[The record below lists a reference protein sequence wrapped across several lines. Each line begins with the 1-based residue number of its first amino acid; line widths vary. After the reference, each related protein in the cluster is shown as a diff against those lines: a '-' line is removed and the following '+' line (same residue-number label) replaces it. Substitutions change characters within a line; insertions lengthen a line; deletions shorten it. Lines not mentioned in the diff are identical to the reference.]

1 MVGALHFA
9 PAVHCIWQNA
19 DRSTVVAPH
28 EFTNKMSDPT
38 TTPPKQPT
46 AEDTVVRTL
55 IDRHARD
62 RAGEVFALFEDGTQW
77 TFAELKS
84 QVVAGSAFLA
94 EQGVAQ
100 DDIVAVW
107 MPNGPAALRMM
118 LAINYLGA
126 VCAPLGL
133 ASKGGFLEHILNN
146 SEARLMVV
154 DSRLMGRL
162 AEVQPRFLRTL
173 VVARTSGDATPAPD
187 GFEIVEESPRTDATV
202 SLPPLARPIQPWD
215 NQFVLYTSGTTGPSK
230 GVLTSYMQR
239 YAHAFSARHI
249 TAADR
254 RLIHAPLSHTGGI
267 GNIYGMLARG
277 SSIALVESFKTDRF
291 WSDVRRFGI
300 TTTSLLGVTLPYLLQ
315 QPESEQ
321 DRSHTLKTIQIAPV
335 DASALAFSKR
345 FGVDVFGVYN
355 MTEISAPFHGEPN
368 PQVRGLCGR
377 PRPGVEARIV
387 DENDIPLEDGHV
399 GELVIRSA
407 QPWTM
412 MNGYLREPQATAEV
426 WRNGWFHTGDAFRR
440 TADGEFFF
448 ADRLKDAVRRRGENI
463 SSFEVESEIARHPQ
477 VREVAVVAAKSE
489 LSEDEVLAVVSPVA
503 GGAIDPEALI
513 DFLRPRLPHF
523 MIPRYIRVMEALPRT
538 ATQKIVKHQLR
549 AEGVTADTWDREKA
563 GVIVKRDRL

>member
-1 MVGALHFA
+1 M
-9 PAVHCIWQNA
+9 N
-19 DRSTVVAPH
+19 
-28 EFTNKMSDPT
+28 MSDPT
-38 TTPPKQPT
+38 TTPPKRPT
-46 AEDTVVRTL
+46 AEETVVRNL
-55 IDRHARD
+55 IDRHALERGD
-62 RAGEVFALFEDGTQW
+62 QVFALFEDGTRW
-77 TFAELKS
+77 TFSGLKT
-84 QVVAGSAFLA
+84 QVAAAAAFLA
-94 EQGVAQ
+94 GQGVAQ

-107 MPNGPAALRMM
+107 MPNGPDALRMM

-133 ASKGGFLEHILNN
+133 ASRGGFLEHILNN

-154 DSRLMGRL
+154 DARLVGRL
-162 AEVQPRFLRTL
+162 AEVQARFLRKL
-173 VVARTSGDATPAPD
+173 VVAGAGGDPAPAPD
-187 GFEIVEESPRTDATV
+187 GVEIVEHAPDTGAPTA
-202 SLPPLARPIQPWD
+202 LPPLTRPIRPWD
-215 NQFVLYTSGTTGPSK
+215 TQFVLYTSGTTGPSK

-239 YAHAFSARHI
+239 HAHAFSARHI
-249 TAADR
+249 SAADR

-277 SSIALVESFKTDRF
+277 GSIALVESFKTDRF

-315 QPESEQ
+315 QPESAQ
-321 DRSHTLKTIQIAPV
+321 DRSHPLKTIQIAPV
-335 DASALAFSKR
+335 DASAAAFSRR
-345 FGVDVFGVYN
+345 FGVDVYGVYN

-368 PQVRGLCGR
+368 PGVRGVCGR

-387 DENDIPLEDGHV
+387 DENDLPLEDGQV

-407 QPWTM
+407 EPWTM
-412 MNGYLREPQATAEV
+412 MNGYLREPQATADV

-440 TADGEFFF
+440 TAQGEFVFV
-448 ADRLKDAVRRRGENI
+448 DRLKDAVRRRGENI

-503 GGAIDPEALI
+503 GGSVEPEALI
-513 DFLRPRLPHF
+513 EFLRTHLPYF
-523 MIPRYIRVMEALPRT
+523 MIPRYIRVMPALPRT

-563 GVIVKRDRL
+563 GVVVKRDRL

>member
-1 MVGALHFA
+1 M
-9 PAVHCIWQNA
+9 
-19 DRSTVVAPH
+19 T
-28 EFTNKMSDPT
+28 PT
-38 TTPPKQPT
+38 QRPT
-46 AEDTVVRTL
+46 AEETVVRNL
-55 IDRHARD
+55 IDRHARE

-77 TFAELKS
+77 TYSELKA
-84 QVVAGSAFLA
+84 QVLAGAALLA
-94 EQGVAQ
+94 SQGVAQ

-107 MPNGPAALRMM
+107 MPNGPDALRMM

-133 ASKGGFLEHILNN
+133 ASRGGFLEHILNN

-154 DSRLMGRL
+154 DARLVGRL
-162 AEVQPRFLRTL
+162 AEVQARFLRKL
-173 VVARTSGDATPAPD
+173 VVVRTGGDAGPAPH
-187 GFEIVEESPRTDATV
+187 GFELIEHALDAGAAV
-202 SLPPLARPIQPWD
+202 PPLARPIQPWD
-215 NQFVLYTSGTTGPSK
+215 SQFVLYTSGTTGPSK

-239 YAHAFSARHI
+239 YAHAMSARHI
-249 TAADR
+249 SAADR

-277 SSIALVESFKTDRF
+277 GSIALVESFKTDRF

-315 QPESEQ
+315 QPESAQ
-321 DRSHTLKTIQIAPV
+321 DRSHPLKTIQIAPV
-335 DASALAFSKR
+335 DASAKAFSRR

-368 PQVRGLCGR
+368 PEVRGLCGK

-387 DENDIPLEDGHV
+387 DDHDIPLEDGQV

-407 QPWTM
+407 EPWTM
-412 MNGYLREPQATAEV
+412 MNGYLREPQATADA

-440 TADGEFFF
+440 TPQGEFIF

-477 VREVAVVAAKSE
+477 VSEVAVVAARSE

-503 GGAIDPEALI
+503 GGAVAPEALI
-513 DFLRPRLPHF
+513 EFLRTRLPYF
-523 MIPRYIRVMEALPRT
+523 MIPRYVRVMQALPRT

-563 GVIVKRDRL
+563 GVVVKRDRL

>member
-1 MVGALHFA
+1 MS
-9 PAVHCIWQNA
+9 N
-19 DRSTVVAPH
+19 STTHV
-28 EFTNKMSDPT
+28 
-38 TTPPKQPT
+38 PKRPT
-46 AEDTVVRTL
+46 AEETVVRNL
-55 IDRHARD
+55 IDHHARD
-62 RAGEVFALFEDGTQW
+62 RGDEVFALFEDGTGW
-77 TFAELKS
+77 TFSELKT
-84 QVVAGSAFLA
+84 QVVTAAALLSRHGTM
-94 EQGVAQ
+94 QN
-100 DDIVAVW
+100 DIVAVW
-107 MPNGPAALRMM
+107 MPNGPDALRTM

-133 ASKGGFLEHILNN
+133 ASRGGFLEHLLNN
-146 SEARLMVV
+146 SEAKLMVV

-162 AEVQPRFLRTL
+162 TEVQARFLRKLLIVRAGDDSTL
-173 VVARTSGDATPAPD
+173 APD
-187 GFEIVEESPRTDATV
+187 GFEIAEQTQDSSACIT
-202 SLPPLARPIQPWD
+202 LPPLERPIQPWD

-249 TAADR
+249 SAADR

-277 SSIALVESFKTDRF
+277 GSIALVESFKTDRF

-315 QPESEQ
+315 QPESPQ
-321 DRSHTLKTIQIAPV
+321 DRSHTLKSIQIAPV
-335 DASALAFSKR
+335 DESAAAFSKR

-355 MTEISAPFHGEPN
+355 MTEISAPFYGEPN
-368 PQVRGLCGR
+368 PKVRGLCGR
-377 PRPGVEARIV
+377 LRPGVDARVV
-387 DENDIPLEDGHV
+387 DVNDLPLEDGLI

-407 QPWTM
+407 EPWTL
-412 MNGYLREPQATAEV
+412 MNGYLRDPQATADV
-426 WRNGWFHTGDAFRR
+426 WRNGWFHTGDAFRK
-440 TADGEFFF
+440 TAQGDFIF

-489 LSEDEVLAVVSPVA
+489 LSEDEVLAVVSLVA
-503 GGAIDPEALI
+503 GDSVAPEALI
-513 DFLRPRLPHF
+513 EFLRTRLPYF
-523 MIPRYIRVMEALPRT
+523 MIPRYIRFMQALPRT

-563 GVIVKRDRL
+563 GVVVKRDRL

>member
-1 MVGALHFA
+1 MR
-9 PAVHCIWQNA
+9 N
-19 DRSTVVAPH
+19 
-28 EFTNKMSDPT
+28 
-38 TTPPKQPT
+38 
-46 AEDTVVRTL
+46 L
-55 IDRHARD
+55 IDHHARD
-62 RAGEVFALFEDGTQW
+62 RGDEVFALFEDGTGW
-77 TFAELKS
+77 TFSELKT
-84 QVVAGSAFLA
+84 QVVTAAALLSRHGTM
-94 EQGVAQ
+94 QN
-100 DDIVAVW
+100 DIVAVW
-107 MPNGPAALRMM
+107 MPNGPDALRTM

-133 ASKGGFLEHILNN
+133 ASRGGFLEHLLNN
-146 SEARLMVV
+146 SEAKLMVV

-162 AEVQPRFLRTL
+162 TEVQTRFLRKLLIVRAGDDSTL
-173 VVARTSGDATPAPD
+173 APD
-187 GFEIVEESPRTDATV
+187 GFEIAEQTQDSSACIT
-202 SLPPLARPIQPWD
+202 LPPLERPIQPWD

-249 TAADR
+249 SAADR

-277 SSIALVESFKTDRF
+277 GSIALVESFKTDRF

-315 QPESEQ
+315 QPESPQ
-321 DRSHTLKTIQIAPV
+321 DRSHTLKSIQIAPV
-335 DASALAFSKR
+335 DESAAAFSKR

-355 MTEISAPFHGEPN
+355 MTEISAPFYGEPN
-368 PQVRGLCGR
+368 PKVRGLCGR
-377 PRPGVEARIV
+377 LRPGVDARVV
-387 DENDIPLEDGHV
+387 DVNDLPLEDGQI

-407 QPWTM
+407 EPWTL
-412 MNGYLREPQATAEV
+412 MNGYLRDPQATADV
-426 WRNGWFHTGDAFRR
+426 WRNGWFHTGDAFRK
-440 TADGEFFF
+440 TAQGDFIF

-489 LSEDEVLAVVSPVA
+489 LSEDEVLAVVSLVA
-503 GGAIDPEALI
+503 GDSVAPEALI
-513 DFLRPRLPHF
+513 EFLRTRLPYF
-523 MIPRYIRVMEALPRT
+523 MIPRYIRFMQALPRT

-563 GVIVKRDRL
+563 GVVVKRDRL

>member
-1 MVGALHFA
+1 
-9 PAVHCIWQNA
+9 
-19 DRSTVVAPH
+19 
-28 EFTNKMSDPT
+28 MSVPT
-38 TTPPKQPT
+38 TNATKRPT
-46 AEDTVVRTL
+46 AQETVVRNL
-55 IDRHARD
+55 IDHHAQE
-62 RAGEVFALFEDGTQW
+62 RAGEVFALFEDGTHW
-77 TFAELKS
+77 TFADLKT
-84 QVVAGSAFLA
+84 QVVAGAALLA
-94 EQGVAQ
+94 GQGVAQ

-107 MPNGPAALRMM
+107 MPNGPDALRMM

-133 ASKGGFLEHILNN
+133 ASRGGFLEHILNN
-146 SEARLMVV
+146 SQARLMVV
-154 DSRLMGRL
+154 DSRLVERL
-162 AEVQPRFLRTL
+162 AEVEARFLRTL
-173 VVARTSGDATPAPD
+173 VVASMGSDAAPAPAGLEVVAHAPD
-187 GFEIVEESPRTDATV
+187 TGAANA
-202 SLPPLARPIQPWD
+202 LPPLARPIQPWD
-215 NQFVLYTSGTTGPSK
+215 SQFVLYTSGTTGPSK

-239 YAHAFSARHI
+239 HAHAFSARHI

-277 SSIALVESFKTDRF
+277 GSIALVESFKTDRF

-315 QPESEQ
+315 QPESAQ
-321 DRSHTLKTIQIAPV
+321 DRSHSLKTIQIAPV
-335 DASALAFSKR
+335 DASAAAFSRR
-345 FGVDVFGVYN
+345 FGVDVYGVYN
-355 MTEISAPFHGEPN
+355 MTEISAPFQGEPN

-387 DENDIPLEDGHV
+387 DENDLPLEDGQV
-399 GELVIRSA
+399 GELVIRCA
-407 QPWTM
+407 EPWTM
-412 MNGYLREPQATAEV
+412 MNGYLREPQATADV

-440 TADGEFFF
+440 TAEGDFLF

-503 GGAIDPEALI
+503 GGAIEPAALI
-513 DFLRPRLPHF
+513 EFLRTRLPYF
-523 MIPRYIRVMEALPRT
+523 MIPRYIRVIPALPRT

-549 AEGVTADTWDREKA
+549 AEGVTGDTWDREKA
-563 GVIVKRDRL
+563 GVVVKRDRL

>member
-1 MVGALHFA
+1 
-9 PAVHCIWQNA
+9 
-19 DRSTVVAPH
+19 
-28 EFTNKMSDPT
+28 
-38 TTPPKQPT
+38 
-46 AEDTVVRTL
+46 
-55 IDRHARD
+55 
-62 RAGEVFALFEDGTQW
+62 
-77 TFAELKS
+77 
-84 QVVAGSAFLA
+84 
-94 EQGVAQ
+94 VAQ
-100 DDIVAVW
+100 GDIVAVW
-107 MPNGPAALRMM
+107 MPNGPDALRMM
-118 LAINYLGA
+118 LAINHLGA

-133 ASKGGFLEHILNN
+133 ASRGGFLEHILNN

-162 AEVQPRFLRTL
+162 AEVKARFLRKL
-173 VVARTSGDATPAPD
+173 VVARTGGEATPPPD
-187 GFEIVEESPRTDATV
+187 GFEIIEHALDTCAPIS
-202 SLPPLARPIQPWD
+202 SPPLAQPIQPWD

-230 GVLTSYMQR
+230 GVLVSYMQR

-249 TAADR
+249 CAADR

-277 SSIALVESFKTDRF
+277 GSIALVESFKTDRF

-321 DRSHTLKTIQIAPV
+321 DRSHSLKTIQIAPV
-335 DASALAFSKR
+335 DASALAFSRR

-355 MTEISAPFHGEPN
+355 MTEISAPFHGEAN
-368 PQVRGLCGR
+368 PTVRGLCGK

-387 DENDIPLEDGHV
+387 DENDLPLEDGQV

-407 QPWTM
+407 EPWTL
-412 MNGYLREPQATAEV
+412 MNGYLREPQATADV

-440 TADGEFFF
+440 TAQGEFFF

-477 VREVAVVAAKSE
+477 VREVAVVAARSE
-489 LSEDEVLAVVSPVA
+489 LSEDEVLAVVSLVE
-503 GGAIDPEALI
+503 GGDVQPEALI

-523 MIPRYIRVMEALPRT
+523 MIPRYIRLMPALPRT

-549 AEGVTADTWDREKA
+549 AEGVTPDTWDREKA
-563 GVIVKRDRL
+563 GVVVKRDRL